1 MRVAGYA
8 TKNRS
13 GEILGPGDLRR
24 RFDRPNHLGKQPIQV
39 KPLEGRF
46 RQQRVEEV
54 IAINV
59 DDRSHPNFRAR
70 EMKKPPEGGFFS
82 PSQTRNRMRQR
93 AVHGLV

>member
-59 DDRSHPNFRAR
+59 D
-70 EMKKPPEGGFFS
+70 
-82 PSQTRNRMRQR
+82 
-93 AVHGLV
+93 V